1 MLPFPEEPEVPPL
14 QRAAGPIRL
23 RYEDV
28 TQDGRLALAGLPHAL
43 GEVIWQNLFVD
54 DALAAAWRESGVVPL
69 LTRVAVEGADE
80 TVSVRK
86 PLHGEGRYELAHA
99 VGHDGAV
106 ARILL
111 NMWVR
116 VSGPRGRTWGP
127 PPDGAGEPVQLGRI
141 FAEHVFTR
149 PFGPPARRKVLR
161 LELPGIAPVPPARAP
176 FVAAEE
182 LLVLPPGAQP
192 LEPAAAPDTTAIV
205 FGLDHSDS
213 NQHVNS
219 LVYPRLFTEA
229 ALRRLDALGRPTAGL
244 LARAAETAWRKP
256 CFAGDRVRIILQTF
270 ALGDALGAAGAFLP
284 DALAAPGAPPPRP
297 YCCVRVLF
305 PAPHARA
312 TRSA

>member
-1 MLPFPEEPEVPPL
+1 MFPFPEEPEVPPS

-28 TQDGRLALAGLPHAL
+28 TQDGRLALEGLPHAL

-54 DALAAAWRESGVVPL
+54 DALAAAMRESGVVPL
-69 LTRVAVEGADE
+69 LTRVALQGTDE

-86 PLHGEGRYELAHA
+86 PLHGEGRYQLAHA
-99 VGHDGAV
+99 VGADGAV
-106 ARILL
+106 ARIFL

-127 PPDGAGEPVQLGRI
+127 PPDGAGESVALGRV

-149 PFGPPARRKVLR
+149 PFGPAAQRKVLR
-161 LELPGIAPVPPARAP
+161 LDLAGVEPVPAVRAD
-176 FVAAEE
+176 FVAAEQ
-182 LLVLPPGAQP
+182 LLVLPRGAQP
-192 LEPAAAPDTTAIV
+192 LEPAAAPDATATV
-205 FGLDHSDS
+205 FGLDHTDS

-219 LVYPRLFTEA
+219 LVYPRLFAEA
-229 ALRRLDALGRPTAGL
+229 ALRRLDALGHATGGL

-256 CFAGDRVRIILQTF
+256 CFAGDRVRITLQTF
-270 ALGDALGAAGAFLP
+270 ALGDAVGAAGAFLP
-284 DALAAPGAPPPRP
+284 DTPAAPGSAAPRP